1 MNNFSV
7 YNPTRIHFGHG
18 QTARL
23 ADEIPAGA
31 RVMLVYGGGSIKRNG
46 VYADVLAALAACD
59 VIEFGGV
66 EANPEYETLLRAV
79 AAGRD
84 HAVDWI
90 VGVGGGS
97 VLDAA
102 KFIAAAVVL
111 PATIDPW
118 LIVGNRTPL
127 ASALPIGCVL
137 TLPATGSE
145 SNFTSVITRR
155 ETCDKVSFKNALVF
169 PRFCV
174 MDPAVCRSLPPR
186 QLGNGVVDAFV
197 HTTEQYLTY
206 DNEARLQDR
215 VAEGILQTLV
225 EVAPR
230 LLADPGDTAA
240 AANFMWAAN
249 QAMFGLVGAG
259 RPQDWTSHAI
269 SHELT
274 ALFGIDHGQTLAL
287 ILPSLLDYCFD
298 AKRERLAQY
307 GRRVWALS
315 GDEATVARAAI
326 ARTREFFESVGVA
339 TRLAAYGVDDAA
351 AAAQA
356 VREQLHRHGRV
367 ALGERQAL
375 TPEDCAAIV
384 LGAA

>member
-18 QTARL
+18 QIARL

-31 RVMLVYGGGSIKRNG
+31 RVMLVSGGGSIRRNG
-46 VYADVLAALAACD
+46 VHAEVMAALAGRE
-59 VIEFGGV
+59 VIEFAGV
-66 EANPEYETLLRAV
+66 EANPEYETLLVAV
-79 AAGRD
+79 AEGRCNG
-84 HAVDWI
+84 VDWI
-90 VGVGGGS
+90 LGVGGGS

-102 KFIAAAVVL
+102 KFIAAAILL
-111 PATIDPW
+111 PTDIDPW
-118 LIVGNRTPL
+118 LIVGNRTSL
-127 ASALPIGCVL
+127 AAALPIACVL

-155 ETCDKVSFKNALVF
+155 GTKDKISFKNPLVF
-169 PRFCV
+169 PRCCV

-186 QLGNGVVDAFV
+186 QLGNGLVDAFV

-206 DNEARLQDR
+206 ANDSRLQDR
-215 VAEGILQTLV
+215 LAEGILQTLI
-225 EVAPR
+225 EVAPP
-230 LLADPGDTAA
+230 LLADPGDMAA

-259 RPQDWTSHAI
+259 RPQDWTAHAI

-287 ILPSLLDYCFD
+287 ILPSLLEYGLA

-307 GRRVWALS
+307 GRRVWGLS
-315 GDEATVARAAI
+315 GEDEAVARAAI
-326 ARTREFFESVGVA
+326 NRTRDFFEACGVA
-339 TRLAAYGVDDAA
+339 TRLADYGVDDADA
-351 AAAQA
+351 AARAVQAQL
-356 VREQLHRHGRV
+356 QRHGRL
-367 ALGERQAL
+367 ALGERQNL
-375 TPEDCAAIV
+375 TPADCAAIV
-384 LGAA
+384 RGAA